1 MSNIRLNFSIILL
14 VLSVPF
20 LKSLKSFQYN
30 KGIYAKTPGLFSKT
44 FALKQSVE
52 DDDDDF
58 ESMRSSINNLLL
70 TEVNS
75 NILEVNAVI
84 TDNSKQPATS
94 SFKPRTLTAAISILL
109 GSAIFF
115 FQSTQQV
122 SGVALLKQMEK
133 ESVPLQVIIFQL
145 YGLHNR

>member
-44 FALKQSVE
+44 FTLKQSVE
-52 DDDDDF
+52 DDDDF

-94 SFKPRTLTAAISILL
+94 SFKPRTLTAAISIFL

-133 ESVPLQVIIFQL
+133 ESIPLQVIMFQL
-145 YGLHNR
+145 YCLHNT

>member
-1 MSNIRLNFSIILL
+1 MSNIRLNFLIILL

-20 LKSLKSFQYN
+20 LKSLKSFQFN
-30 KGIYAKTPGLFSKT
+30 KGIYAKTPPGLFSKT
-44 FALKQSVE
+44 FTLKQSVE
-52 DDDDDF
+52 DDDDF

-133 ESVPLQVIIFQL
+133 ESVPLQVIMFQL
-145 YGLHNR
+145 YCLYNT

>member
-20 LKSLKSFQYN
+20 LKSLKSF
-30 KGIYAKTPGLFSKT
+30 KGIYAKTPGLFSKIFT
-44 FALKQSVE
+44 LKQSVE
-52 DDDDDF
+52 DDDDF

-133 ESVPLQVIIFQL
+133 ESVPLQVIMFQL
-145 YGLHNR
+145 YCLLHNT